1 MLGQSESGTVSEI
14 MTPNPVTVGRSNC
27 IRKAIS
33 LMRDGGFRRLPVVEG
48 GRLIGIVTDRD
59 LRRASNSPLVVRERW
74 YDNFLMDHIQVGA
87 CMTSDPITVTPST
100 LIIEAACIIRDHK
113 IGGLPVV
120 ERERL
125 VGIVTET
132 DLLNYLINLLDG
144 KRSLPPIIQKELA
157 D

>member
-1 MLGQSESGTVSEI
+1 
-14 MTPNPVTVGRSNC
+14 MTRNPVTVGRTNC
-27 IRKAIS
+27 IRKAIT
-33 LMRDGGFRRLPVVEG
+33 LMRDGGFRRLPVVEN

-87 CMTSDPITVTPST
+87 CMTANPITVSPQT
-100 LIIEAACIIRDHK
+100 LIIQAACLLRDHK

-120 ERERL
+120 EGERL

-132 DLLNYLINLLDG
+132 DLLNYLIGLLEG
-144 KRSLPPIIQKELA
+144 KRSLPPIAQNEPA
-157 D
+157 V